1 MTARTLAIIIAT
13 AALPTAAAAQQPTNI
28 GTFSDWA
35 AYAVD
40 TAKGKV
46 CYALA
51 QPTERKPEG
60 LNRDPAYLFISTRP
74 AEKVK
79 NEISVILGFPARNGS
94 EATVSVGGTPF
105 ELYTKEDGAWVRE
118 TAEEAR
124 LVDAMRR
131 GRDLSL
137 KATSIRGNVTTDTYS
152 LSGIS
157 AALDKVSQ
165 ECP

>member
-1 MTARTLAIIIAT
+1 MTARTLAIIIA

-40 TAKGKV
+40 TGKGKV

-51 QPTERKPEG
+51 QPSERKPEG
-60 LNRDPAYLFISTRP
+60 LNRDPAYMFISTRP

-79 NEISVILGFPARNGS
+79 NEVSVILGFPARNGS
-94 EATVSVGGTPF
+94 EATLSIGGTPF
-105 ELYTKEDGAWVRE
+105 TLYTKEDGAWVRE
-118 TAEEAR
+118 SADETK

-131 GRDLSL
+131 GRDLTV
-137 KATSIRGNVTTDTYS
+137 KATSGRGNVTTDTYS

-157 AALDKVSQ
+157 AALDKVSA

>member
-1 MTARTLAIIIAT
+1 MTARTLAIIVA

-40 TAKGKV
+40 TGKGKV

-51 QPTERKPEG
+51 QPSDRKPDG
-60 LNRDPAYLFISTRP
+60 LNRDPAYMFISTRP

-79 NEISVILGFPARNGS
+79 NEVSVILGYPARNGS
-94 EATVSVGGTPF
+94 EATLSIGGSPF
-105 ELYTKEDGAWVRE
+105 TLYTKEDGAWVRE
-118 TAEEAR
+118 SADEVK

-131 GRDLSL
+131 GRDLTV
-137 KATSIRGNVTTDTYS
+137 KATSGRGNTTTDTYS

-157 AALDKVSQ
+157 AALDKVSA

>member
-1 MTARTLAIIIAT
+1 MTARTLAFIIA
-13 AALPTAAAAQQPTNI
+13 AALPTAAAAQQPTSI
-28 GTFSDWA
+28 GTFSGWN

-51 QPTERKPEG
+51 QPSERKPEG

-74 AEKVK
+74 SERVK
-79 NEISVILGFPARNGS
+79 NEVSVILGYPARNGS
-94 EATVSVGGTPF
+94 EATLSIGGSPF
-105 ELYTKEDGAWVRE
+105 TLYTKEDGAWVRE
-118 TAEEAR
+118 SGDEAK

-131 GRDLSL
+131 GRDLTV
-137 KATSIRGNVTTDTYS
+137 KATSGRGNTTTDTYS
-152 LSGIS
+152 LAGIS
-157 AALDKVSQ
+157 AALDKVAQ